1 MFSQLIATGKDIA
14 EEEERGKKE
23 GERKRQ
29 NGRENVRG
37 RERQRELR
45 RENVRGRERQRE
57 LRERGEEEERVDV
70 GTERGVETIERVKA
84 EREGDGRDA
93 KNIISGV
100 ETIVYRGIKKFDQ
113 CRS

>member
-37 RERQRELR
+37 RER
-45 RENVRGRERQRE
+45 
-57 LRERGEEEERVDV
+57 GEEEERVEV